1 MKTKE
6 FIKSVEALGF
16 QTHVSGKKIKVCDG
30 MRGYDFDDPMFIIT
44 PDFPEV
50 YIPSEFYMLSIERF
64 NVLKLII
71 EYLDTP
77 NSEREEEKFANTP
90 PEERSNEKIYNVI
103 LPLDGAIRR
112 TRYLQRIIGLG
123 ITDFRFDNSS
133 HGFVKSNP
141 ELYAFTEQEI
151 KDIDERYLA
160 FKVEVT
166 PE

>member
-16 QTHVSGKKIKVCDG
+16 QTHVSGKKIKVCDE
-30 MRGYDFDDPMFIIT
+30 MRGYGVGDPMFIIT

-50 YIPSEFYMLSIERF
+50 YIPSEFYMLSIERL

-77 NSEREEEKFANTP
+77 ITEREEEKL
-90 PEERSNEKIYNVI
+90 YNVI
-103 LPLDGAIRR
+103 FPTIQRDGNFIYMAKDNSN
-112 TRYLQRIIGLG
+112 GDPLG
-123 ITDFRFDNSS
+123 IDWSDYIYMKR
-133 HGFVKSNP
+133 NP
-141 ELYAFTEQEI
+141 TNFAFTEQEI

-160 FKVEVT
+160 FKVEVKD
-166 PE
+166 E

>member
-16 QTHVSGKKIKVCDG
+16 QTHVREKEIKVCDE
-30 MRGYDFDDPMFIIT
+30 MRGYGIDIPMFILT
-44 PDFPEV
+44 SDLPEV
-50 YIPSEFYMLSIERF
+50 YIPNEFYISSLERRG
-64 NVLKLII
+64 VLKLIV

-77 NSEREEEKFANTP
+77 NSEREEEKLYRVKF
-90 PEERSNEKIYNVI
+90 PEVARSHRPVYMVKE
-103 LPLDGAIRR
+103 PGCLDP
-112 TRYLQRIIGLG
+112 LG
-123 ITDFRFDNSS
+123 IDWSS
-133 HGFVKSNP
+133 EEYVKGNP
-141 ELYAFTEQEI
+141 RQFLFTEQEI